1 MEMETRLGANIAVI
15 NYPPERSE
23 RTEEVKSEKKWPK
36 YNQNTSRRVF
46 RRRRISVSGPQ
57 VPLRL
62 EFLGLLSHI
71 KVRSAFKRD
80 HLSRSQVQNGKA

>member
-23 RTEEVKSEKKWPK
+23 RTEEVKSEKKWTK
-36 YNQNTSRRVF
+36 YNQNSEEFFEGDV
-46 RRRRISVSGPQ
+46 SVSAPQ

-62 EFLGLLSHI
+62 AVLGLLSHI
-71 KVRSAFKRD
+71 KVRSAFKRG
-80 HLSRSQVQNGKA
+80 LI

>member
-23 RTEEVKSEKKWPK
+23 RTEEVKSERKWTK
-36 YNQNTSRRVF
+36 YNQNHREEF
-46 RRRRISVSGPQ
+46 LVSASQ

-62 EFLGLLSHI
+62 AVLGLLSHI
-71 KVRSAFKRD
+71 KVRTACKRY
-80 HLSRSQVQNGKA
+80 HSSRSQVQSGKA